1 LIRSIITVF
10 IVVFTLPAYADKS
23 KVPTYKFSVVPQ
35 QSESRTTLVWK
46 PVLQFL
52 SRDTGYKFQLN
63 IGRDVSSFERQL
75 LNDQYD
81 FFYMLPQHYALFH
94 DALGYVA
101 IAKAKIKKAGDDVPQ
116 IIAVHPR
123 VPLFVLNRV
132 QASLI
137 RLKESE
143 QGRQMLYQMKVEFFR
158 ALENSY

>member
-1 LIRSIITVF
+1 ML

-23 KVPTYKFSVVPQ
+23 RVPTYKFSVMPQ
-35 QSESRTTLVWK
+35 QSESRTTLIWK

-52 SRDTGYKFQLN
+52 SRDTGYKFQLS
-63 IGRDVSSFERQL
+63 IDRDAPSFERQL

-81 FFYMLPQHYALFH
+81 FFYMVPQHYAVFH

-116 IIAVHPR
+116 IIVAHPR
-123 VPLFVLNRV
+123 VPLFVLNRI

-143 QGRQMLYQMKVEFFR
+143 QGRQMLYQMKVSNFQAIED
-158 ALENSY
+158 SH